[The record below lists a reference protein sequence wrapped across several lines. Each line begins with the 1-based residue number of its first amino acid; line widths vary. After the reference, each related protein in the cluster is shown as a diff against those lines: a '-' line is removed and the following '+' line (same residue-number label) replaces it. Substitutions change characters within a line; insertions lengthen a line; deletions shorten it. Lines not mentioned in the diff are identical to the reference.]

1 MGDKSGNP
9 VLSNKVL
16 DKFAILEGVKTATI
30 AGTTWKIFLL
40 LSLTV
45 VAGYFGWQASINS
58 SSTIIVGLIGASIFA
73 FVVAIGTA
81 FKPTLAVVTGPL
93 YALAQGFVMGV
104 ISQLYNA
111 QLNGIVAQAIGLTG
125 AIFFVSLWAFSLGLI
140 RVTEKFRTGVI
151 IATLGIGVYY
161 LVSFG
166 LSLFGVQAPLIVD
179 SGVFGIIFSLVVI
192 FIATLNLILDFDLIQ
207 RFESQKAP
215 KSFEWYG
222 AFAVMVT
229 LIWLYLEVL
238 RLISKTRSRSTKIQ
252 SLINFTIISE

>member
-16 DKFAILEGVKTATI
+16 DKFATLEGVKTATI

-40 LSLTV
+40 LTLTV

-58 SSTIIVGLIGASIFA
+58 SSTIIAGLLGGASIFA
-73 FVVAIGTA
+73 FVVAIATA
-81 FKPTLAVVTGPL
+81 FKPTLAIFTGPV

-104 ISQLYNA
+104 ISQMYNT

-125 AIFFVSLWAFSLGLI
+125 AIFFVSLWAFSLGFI
-140 RVTEKFRTGVI
+140 KVTAKFRTGVI

-161 LVSFG
+161 LVAFV
-166 LSLFGVQAPLIVD
+166 LSLFGVRAPLIFD

-207 RFESQKAP
+207 RFEAQKVP

-238 RLISKTRSRSTKIQ
+238 RLLSKTRS
-252 SLINFTIISE
+252 